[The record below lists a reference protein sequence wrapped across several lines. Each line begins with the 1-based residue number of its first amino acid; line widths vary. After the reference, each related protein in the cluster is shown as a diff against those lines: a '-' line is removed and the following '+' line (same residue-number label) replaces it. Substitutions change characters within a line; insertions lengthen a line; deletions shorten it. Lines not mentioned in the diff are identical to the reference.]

1 MESLI
6 NSLPDIIQALGV
18 IILGYFTYNQYR
30 KNKKTDLELE
40 KVKAENDL
48 KIAELRE
55 EQDRKSRR
63 RNDNSMII
71 QGELWDILSELNAD
85 RVYIVQPHPLGN
97 EDSLSVYYEVKRKGV
112 EPMKPHIQQL
122 PISQVSKFASEL
134 AKHLFRYITNID
146 EQVQDK
152 YAKSIMSAYGS
163 TGVIVKRLSNN
174 EHDWV
179 GSIFCEFTHDSMP
192 SEEDAHEVMH
202 RAATNI
208 QYILP
213 EYK

>member
-1 MESLI
+1 METFI
-6 NSLPDIIQALGV
+6 NRLPDIIQALGV

-30 KNKKTDLELE
+30 NNKKTDLEIE
-40 KVKAENDL
+40 RVKEEN
-48 KIAELRE
+48 KIKIEELRE
-55 EQDRKSRR
+55 EQGRKNRR

-122 PISQVSKFASEL
+122 PISQVSKFSSEL
-134 AKHLFRYITNID
+134 AKHLFRYITDIGV
-146 EQVQDK
+146 QVQDK

-163 TGVIVKRLSNN
+163 TGVIVKRLSDN

-179 GSIFCEFTHDSMP
+179 GSIFCEFTHDNMP
-192 SEEDAHEVMH
+192 SEEVALEVMH